1 MERSFRSLLLIPCLH
16 PRSNTGEHG
25 VERRSIVDLATQY
38 DCVDFAQRPDV
49 LQGISFDQ
57 QQIRRLPRRH
67 GSEAAKL

>member
-38 DCVDFAQRPDV
+38 DRVNVAGVQQARIGAGHDAHPGGTRP
-49 LQGISFDQ
+49 
-57 QQIRRLPRRH
+57 RLP
-67 GSEAAKL
+67 